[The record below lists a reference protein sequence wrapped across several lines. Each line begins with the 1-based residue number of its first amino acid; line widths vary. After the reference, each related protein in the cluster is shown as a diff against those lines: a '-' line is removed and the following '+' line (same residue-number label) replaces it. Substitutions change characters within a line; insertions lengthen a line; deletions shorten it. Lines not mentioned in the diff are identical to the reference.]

1 MHMRY
6 VCINVAVKQPRGCLR
21 RPVFHSI
28 LRVGLNNWNMTMT
41 REPHL
46 GRADGHSDIVIQE
59 KTVSQLF
66 INSTMLVLVIVVVL
80 CKQEQLKH

>member
-1 MHMRY
+1 MY
-6 VCINVAVKQPRGCLR
+6 TRGCKTTKRLSTTH
-21 RPVFHSI
+21 PVFHSI
-28 LRVGLNNWNMTMT
+28 LRLGLNNWNMTMSS
-41 REPHL
+41 EPHL